1 MKIYAASR
9 KDKDKIQRMIVDIL
23 KERKEIIFAYLHGSF
38 VKDDFR
44 DIDIAIY
51 LNEGMDKK
59 NILKYELFLE
69 RVLEEELSLPV
80 DVRVLNNAPLSFRF
94 KVIKGGELL
103 FSRDEKLWCDFEC
116 LTFVKYH
123 DFDFHRKT
131 YRREALDI
139 V

>member
-1 MKIYAASR
+1 M
-9 KDKDKIQRMIVDIL
+9 
-23 KERKEIIFAYLHGSF
+23 
-38 VKDDFR
+38 
-44 DIDIAIY
+44 
-51 LNEGMDKK
+51 
-59 NILKYELFLE
+59 KYELFLE
-69 RVLEEELSLPV
+69 RVLEDELSLSV